1 MTTGLWMVFCS
12 VLVVRM
18 REGVVDRRWR
28 TSDGDDGWFCWVSG
42 VHVGGGVKSGAVV
55 LLQMGS
61 EIN

>member
-42 VHVGGGVKSGAVV
+42 VCWWWRKEWCGGAASDGIG
-55 LLQMGS
+55 
-61 EIN
+61 N